1 MLCVCVCVSVYYVVR
16 IIYFMRGLRK
26 KEGVWNAEVLKNM
39 TYAAKALA
47 RSSSLIKCCSMF
59 VE

>member
-1 MLCVCVCVSVYYVVR
+1 MIRDVLACSYVVCVCVCVSVYVAI

-47 RSSSLIKCCSMF
+47 RSS
-59 VE
+59 